1 MQTVNTDTWRLNIT
15 RLMLPDL
22 LTGCPFPHRQFFEAA
37 MLIERDKIRPF
48 ADLRGANLRDA
59 NLFGDNVEMLSEDT
73 DWNNVDW
80 IIA

>member
-1 MQTVNTDTWRLNIT
+1 
-15 RLMLPDL
+15 
-22 LTGCPFPHRQFFEAA
+22 

-59 NLFGDNVEMLSEDT
+59 NLFGDKVEMLSEDT